1 MSELIELEQ
10 TPIEPD
16 HGMRDEIRRISDSV
30 RARRVLRSRIMVA
43 LCGVAL
49 FVAAVPLVAL
59 LYQLFDKGL
68 SQIDWKFFTTLP
80 QTPTIIAPDATG
92 GISNAIVGTIAL
104 TIYASIL
111 AIPVGVLVGVFLAET
126 DSKLATSLRVV
137 SQTMAGAPSILM
149 GLFAF
154 SFLVHDLNIGFSS
167 IAGSFALAVL
177 MLPVIII
184 STEIAVRNVP
194 NTLREAGLALGA
206 KPHKVSLKV
215 VLPSSITGIVT
226 GVILAISRAV
236 GETAPVLLVI
246 GGGFT
251 NSWQPFDPVSAMP
264 LAIFENAK
272 SEYPSQRAQVWGIAL
287 VLVVFVFVLSLSA
300 RIWASRKQ
308 QVRN

>member
-1 MSELIELEQ
+1 MTDLIELE
-10 TPIEPD
+10 EPTEPSTSS
-16 HGMRDEIRRISDSV
+16 REEIRRISDNA
-30 RARRVLRSRIMVA
+30 RARRVVTSRIMVA

-49 FVAAVPLVAL
+49 LIAAVPLVAL
-59 LYQLFDKGL
+59 LYQLIDKGAGQL
-68 SQIDWKFFTTLP
+68 NLDFFTKLP
-80 QTPTIIAPDATG
+80 QTPTLIAPNATG

-104 TIYASIL
+104 TLYASIL
-111 AIPVGVLVGVFLAET
+111 AIPVGVLVGVYLAET
-126 DSKLATSLRVV
+126 NSKFATTLRVIA
-137 SQTMAGAPSILM
+137 QTMAGAPSILM

-154 SFLVHDLNIGFSS
+154 SFIVHDLNVGFTA

-194 NTLREAGLALGA
+194 NSLREAGLALGA
-206 KPHKVSLKV
+206 KPHMVSTKV
-215 VLPSSITGIVT
+215 VLPSAVTGIVT

-251 NSWQPFDPVSAMP
+251 NSWQPFNPVSAMP

-272 SEYPSQRAQVWGIAL
+272 SEWPSQRAQVWGIAL
-287 VLVVFVFVLSLSA
+287 VLVAFVFVLSLTA